1 MSRRGSVSIQIG
13 YHPMGIAVLAA
24 PGVEAAGVPPA
35 PQACGAVRPP
45 AAVSVRYHVHTAHLP
60 LGIALH
66 QRELPESDMPRR
78 PPRSP
83 VHTHTQPDDS
93 YRPRICWWA
102 DYGAIYTRAPLEQT
116 EAKAT
121 ERYFCLAAPRPE
133 SPESPFS
140 VNHLPELHPLYH
152 PRLYS

>member
-83 VHTHTQPDDS
+83 VTHTHSPMTATAPASAGGLTMVPFTPEPPWNRLRLKQLNGTFAWLLPVQS
-93 YRPRICWWA
+93 LL
-102 DYGAIYTRAPLEQT
+102 RALSQ
-116 EAKAT
+116 
-121 ERYFCLAAPRPE
+121 
-133 SPESPFS
+133 
-140 VNHLPELHPLYH
+140 
-152 PRLYS
+152 

>member
-102 DYGAIYTRAPLEQT
+102 MVPFTPEPPWNRLRLKQLNGTFAWLLPFQGLLRALSQ
-116 EAKAT
+116 
-121 ERYFCLAAPRPE
+121 
-133 SPESPFS
+133 
-140 VNHLPELHPLYH
+140 
-152 PRLYS
+152 